1 VSKLTTNNQVEIGS
15 SGGMVDTNKYSWQLT
30 GLVNGW
36 NFIQLDT
43 SSATIIG
50 TPNLNAINWFRIYG
64 VKTGSVTT
72 RLDAIQLIGNSALST
87 DNFNK
92 ENSLTIYPNPAN
104 SEVCINFSLPE
115 PADVGIAI
123 INFTGQTVL
132 QHIDKKKLDLGSHT
146 IKIPVHTLSNG
157 VYLARIKI
165 NNGVFVKKV
174 IIE

>member
-1 VSKLTTNNQVEIGS
+1 VSLIQTYNYVEIGS
-15 SGGMVDTNKYSWQLT
+15 SGAPDSNEYQWPLT

-36 NFIQLDT
+36 NFVQLNTTD
-43 SSATIIG
+43 AEKRD

-64 VKTGSVTT
+64 KKTGSVTT
-72 RLDAIQLIGNSALST
+72 RLDAIQLLENATLST
-87 DNFNK
+87 DHFNK
-92 ENSLTIYPNPAN
+92 ENSLTIYPNPAD
-104 SEVCINFSLPE
+104 SEIYINFSLAE

-146 IKIPVHTLSNG
+146 IKVPVESLSKG

-165 NNGVFVKKV
+165 NNRVLVKKV
-174 IIE
+174 VIK